1 MGLYVLRKLGNIMSD
16 NDFVYKSQDVD
27 YLGFL
32 EAQLRDMAGVDTL
45 AYELLQNADD
55 VQNED
60 GRFPV
65 TTLSFD
71 VTDEALIV
79 HNNGRFRPVDFQRL
93 QNIAGG
99 GKREESGVIGAF
111 GLGFLAV
118 YQITD
123 APEIFS
129 SGRHWI
135 IRPDAPTEQRIAER
149 TAKTSG
155 TTFRL
160 PWAFDPASGVR
171 RTLRL
176 EAVRPEQLDAFAQQ
190 MGEAIAQ
197 AAIFLQ
203 RLEQLEVRRNG
214 VVVRRIE
221 RQRDG
226 EHLLLTDENGQITTW
241 LLLNGDFAAPAQQLR
256 QQYPWQIEERRQS
269 QVQIAIP
276 TSGTLQAGRLYAVL
290 PTANAIPLAFHLNA
304 DFFPTT
310 DRKRVHFDSGY
321 QAAWNQAAI
330 TAAAALLADRLPELP
345 HLLLPTGLWH
355 LLQSTSEVAQQA
367 QRKELPQV
375 FTAFWQELLPRLRK
389 TSVFYTVA
397 GEWLPLA
404 DGRLLPTGTAVS
416 PETTIPLLNALQIPI
431 LHPDL
436 ADYSA
441 LLRQIGTPTITVSDV
456 ADGLRRVG
464 LTRATLLHEAPLF
477 LRTVD
482 GWQPLWA
489 LLDTL
494 LRGLPPA
501 ERENAL
507 AALNPCAVV
516 LTDRIVLRPLTQ
528 VYRGQPEAQAL
539 FPDVAWLHSAL
550 PADSFPGRYVPA
562 FGVRQAVERLAE
574 MPIDLLEEAWRLGRL
589 DVPRLFRWFERQ
601 QIEIFADDPALAG
614 AIRRLPL
621 CPVDGELRP
630 LADLFLP
637 GGFEDPLQLAG
648 LVDGH
653 AIGGRRQFLHDLGVQ
668 ELDFDTYL
676 HTHLPR
682 VLAQQPDLPADG
694 RHRLLQLLAKRL
706 GEFRD
711 DEALQDQ
718 LGQLPLI
725 PCLDGSFRPAASVY
739 FSREVMDQLG
749 LRVHIAE
756 PVESTAQQAL
766 YEWLGVRTAPAAANL
781 VQALLAVG
789 REWETE
795 PLDSS
800 TYTTVINCWQALA
813 ERLQSGEIK
822 AEALAELHNQ
832 PVIPNDRQVLS
843 PPEEILVADRPDLAE
858 QFAEW
863 KPFFLSEDVTWL
875 PAAMAAGVR
884 PLSQA
889 VTVAVVDED
898 EVVADTAVQKHI
910 VARYPLLERLLRA
923 ETAAGHTVQSAVLHK
938 LKVMTLPNLRIQTQL
953 QLDAQVKVT
962 EAESVSAKWIHG
974 VLYLDSEKQP
984 VPWAVVA
991 RELAQALAPGRN
1003 VGSLALGLKEV
1014 LAAESIEDAT
1024 AVLDELGYP

>member
-1 MGLYVLRKLGNIMSD
+1 MSD
-16 NDFVYKSQDVD
+16 NDFVYKSQDVN

-45 AYELLQNADD
+45 AYELIQNADD

-79 HNNGRFRPVDFQRL
+79 RNNGRFRPVDFARL

-99 GKREESGVIGAF
+99 GKREEAGVTGAF

-135 IRPDAPTEQRIAER
+135 IHPDAPSDQRIAER
-149 TAKTSG
+149 AAETSG

-160 PWAFDPASGVR
+160 PWAFDSASGVR

-214 VVVRRIE
+214 VVVSRIE
-221 RQRDG
+221 RRFDG
-226 EHLLLTDENGQITTW
+226 DRLLLTDENNGHFTEW
-241 LLLNGDFAAPAQQLR
+241 LLLNSDFAAAAQRLR
-256 QQYPWQIEERRQS
+256 QQYPWQIEERRHS
-269 QVQIAIP
+269 TVQIAIP
-276 TSGTLQAGRLYAVL
+276 TTSTLQAGRLYAVL
-290 PTANAIPLAFHLNA
+290 PTADAMPLALYLNA

-321 QAAWNQAAI
+321 QAEWNQAAV
-330 TAAAALLADRLPELP
+330 TAAAVLLADKFPELP
-345 HLLLPTGLWH
+345 QLLPPTGLWH
-355 LLQSTSEVAQQA
+355 LLQSTVGAAHQT
-367 QRKELPQV
+367 QRKELPEV

-389 TSVFYTVA
+389 TPVFYTAA
-397 GEWLPLA
+397 GKWLPPA
-404 DGRLLPTGTAVS
+404 DGRLLPTAAAVS
-416 PETTIPLLNALQIPI
+416 PKATIPLLNALQIPV

-436 ADYSA
+436 ADYA
-441 LLRQIGTPTITVSDV
+441 TLLRQIGTPTITVSDV

-464 LTRATLLHEAPLF
+464 LTRATALHEAPLF
-477 LRTVD
+477 LRELD
-482 GWQPLWA
+482 GWQPLWT
-489 LLDTL
+489 LLDVL
-494 LRGLPPA
+494 LRGLSPT
-501 ERENAL
+501 ERENTL
-507 AALNPCAVV
+507 AALNPCAIV
-516 LTDRIVLRPLTQ
+516 LTDRMVLRPLTQ

-539 FPDVAWLHSAL
+539 FPDVAWLHPAL
-550 PADSFPGRYVPA
+550 PADSFPGRYVPT
-562 FGVRQAVERLAE
+562 FGVRQAVERFGE

-589 DVPRLFRWFERQ
+589 DVPRLFRWFETQ

-637 GGFEDPLQLAG
+637 GGFEDPLQFAG
-648 LVDGH
+648 LVDVH
-653 AIGGRRQFLHDLGVQ
+653 AIGGRHQFLQDLGIQ

-682 VLAQQPDLPADG
+682 VLTQQPDLPADG
-694 RHRLLQLLAKRL
+694 RHRLLHLLAKRL

-711 DEALQDQ
+711 DETLQAQ
-718 LGQLPLI
+718 LCHLPLI
-725 PCLDGSFRPAASVY
+725 PCLDGSFRPAESVY
-739 FSREVMDQLG
+739 FSRQVMDRLG
-749 LRVHIAE
+749 LRVLVAE

-766 YEWLGVRTAPAAANL
+766 YEWLGVRTAPAAADL
-781 VQALLAVG
+781 VQALLAASQ
-789 REWETE
+789 EWNPA
-795 PLDSS
+795 PLDES
-800 TYTTVINCWQALA
+800 THTTILNCWQELA
-813 ERLQSGEIK
+813 ESMESGEIK
-822 AEALAELHNQ
+822 AETLAELHNQ
-832 PVIPNDRQVLS
+832 PVIPNGRHVLTT
-843 PPEEILVADRPDLAE
+843 PDEMLVADRPDLAE

-863 KPFFLSEDVTWL
+863 TPFFLPADVSWL
-875 PAAMAAGVR
+875 PAAMAAGVQ

-889 VTVAVVDED
+889 VTVAVLGED
-898 EVVADTAVQKHI
+898 KAVADTAVQERI
-910 VARYPLLERLLRA
+910 MTRYPLLERLLHA
-923 ETAAGHTVQSAVLHK
+923 ETVAGHTVQADVLEN
-938 LKVMTLPNLRIQTQL
+938 LKVMTLPQLRIQVQL
-953 QLDAQVKVT
+953 RLGIQV
-962 EAESVSAKWIHG
+962 EAAEAVSVSAKWIHS
-974 VLYLDSEKQP
+974 VLYLDNEKQP
-984 VPWAVVA
+984 IPWTAVA
-991 RELAQALAPGRN
+991 RELAQAVAPRRN
-1003 VGSLALGLKEV
+1003 VSGLALGIKEV
-1014 LAAESIEDAT
+1014 LAAESIDDAT